1 MVPALFVIGSLAI
14 KRASSPLV
22 DENDARVCSDDE
34 SWLAY
39 WRTGGNDFAPAAA
52 QRYPAYV
59 GRALMLLQ
67 GNAHFGQHVVVDIGA
82 NKGVM
87 SAGFFESMCPSK
99 MRRWDNAV
107 RTNGELAASVGPAAV
122 RAAEQHDK
130 KSRKECPTIYAIEAD
145 PRIATSLLP
154 HVPAVHG
161 FPPTLYKVHNIAMYS
176 EDGEMDFGLD
186 SNVGGELGSLKP
198 GRRLSAQ
205 NTVRR
210 IKTMRY
216 DSFAAKQGI
225 LKASWVK
232 VDAEGIDPYILHG
245 MEGSLRAKAVL
256 GLQFEFSELWEL
268 KNRTHTLRHAVDFLD
283 GLGYHTYYAGRSL
296 LMPLWGSHWREPY
309 GLGRWSDMVALQAH
323 SSFERYFLR
332 QFLPGPP
339 CPS

>member
-1 MVPALFVIGSLAI
+1 M
-14 KRASSPLV
+14 V

-67 GNAHFGQHVVVDIGA
+67 GNAHFGQYVVVDIGA

-122 RAAEQHDK
+122 RGAEQHDK
-130 KSRKECPTIYAIEAD
+130 KSRKECSIIYAIEAD

-176 EDGEMDFGLD
+176 EDGEIDFGLD

-210 IKTMRY
+210 IKTMRFTTV
-216 DSFAAKQGI
+216 SRNTAAAAAAAPAAPAAAVAVMVVAA
-225 LKASWVK
+225 LSAR
-232 VDAEGIDPYILHG
+232 
-245 MEGSLRAKAVL
+245 GSGVTAP
-256 GLQFEFSELWEL
+256 G
-268 KNRTHTLRHAVDFLD
+268 
-283 GLGYHTYYAGRSL
+283 GR
-296 LMPLWGSHWREPY
+296 G
-309 GLGRWSDMVALQAH
+309 MVAAQLGV
-323 SSFERYFLR
+323 R
-332 QFLPGPP
+332 G
-339 CPS
+339 

>member
-1 MVPALFVIGSLAI
+1 MFVIGSFAI
-14 KRASSPLV
+14 KHASPPLT
-22 DENDARVCSDDE
+22 ENGARHCSDDE

-39 WRTGGNDFAPAAA
+39 WRSGAGFASAAA

-67 GNAHFGQHVVVDIGA
+67 GNAHFGKHVIVDIGA

-87 SAGFFESMCPSK
+87 SAGFFESMCATK

-107 RTNGELAASVGPAAV
+107 RTNAELGKGFGPVAV
-122 RAAEQHDK
+122 YSQHDK
-130 KSRKECPTIYAIEAD
+130 KTSRKCPTIHAIEAD
-145 PRIATSLLP
+145 RRIATSLLP
-154 HVPAVHG
+154 HVPTVHG
-161 FPPTLYKVHNIAMYS
+161 FPPSRYKIHNIAMYS

-186 SNVGGELGSLKP
+186 SNVGGEHGGLRP
-198 GRRLSAQ
+198 GRGLSAQ
-205 NTVRR
+205 STER

-232 VDAEGIDPYILHG
+232 VDAEGFDPYILHG

-256 GLQFEFSELWEL
+256 GLQFEFSELWER

-309 GLGRWSDMVALQAH
+309 GVGRLSDMVALQAH

>member
-1 MVPALFVIGSLAI
+1 
-14 KRASSPLV
+14 
-22 DENDARVCSDDE
+22 
-34 SWLAY
+34 
-39 WRTGGNDFAPAAA
+39 
-52 QRYPAYV
+52 
-59 GRALMLLQ
+59 MLLQ

-122 RAAEQHDK
+122 RGAEQHDK
-130 KSRKECPTIYAIEAD
+130 KSRKECPIIYAIEAD

-216 DSFAAKQGI
+216 DS
-225 LKASWVK
+225 LRSKAS
-232 VDAEGIDPYILHG
+232 
-245 MEGSLRAKAVL
+245 
-256 GLQFEFSELWEL
+256 
-268 KNRTHTLRHAVDFLD
+268 
-283 GLGYHTYYAGRSL
+283 
-296 LMPLWGSHWREPY
+296 
-309 GLGRWSDMVALQAH
+309 
-323 SSFERYFLR
+323 
-332 QFLPGPP
+332 
-339 CPS
+339 

>member
-1 MVPALFVIGSLAI
+1 MASAMFVIGSLAI
-14 KRASSPLV
+14 
-22 DENDARVCSDDE
+22 EHARECSDDE

-39 WRTGGNDFAPAAA
+39 WRTDGSDFAPAAA

-67 GNAHFGQHVVVDIGA
+67 GNAHFGKRVIVDIGA

-87 SAGFFESMCPSK
+87 SAGFFESMCPAK
-99 MRRWDNAV
+99 MRRWDSAV
-107 RTNGELAASVGPAAV
+107 RTNSELATSIGRAAV
-122 RAAEQHDK
+122 RGTEQHDQRT
-130 KSRKECPTIYAIEAD
+130 SSQCPTIHAIEAD
-145 PRIATSLLP
+145 RRIATSLLP
-154 HVPAVHG
+154 HVPTVHG
-161 FPPTLYKVHNIAMYS
+161 FPPSRYKIHNIAMYS

-186 SNVGGELGSLKP
+186 SNVGGELGSLRP
-198 GRRLSAQ
+198 GRGLSAQ
-205 NTVRR
+205 STER

-232 VDAEGIDPYILHG
+232 VDAEGFDPYILHG

-256 GLQFEFSELWEL
+256 GLQFEFSELWER

-309 GLGRWSDMVALQAH
+309 GVGRWSDMVALQAH

-339 CPS
+339 CPG